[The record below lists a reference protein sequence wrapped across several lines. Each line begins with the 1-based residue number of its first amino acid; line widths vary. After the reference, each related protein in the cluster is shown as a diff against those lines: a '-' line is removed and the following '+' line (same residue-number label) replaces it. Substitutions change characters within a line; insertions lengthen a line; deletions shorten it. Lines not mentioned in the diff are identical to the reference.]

1 MRDAMRASQ
10 GASAANRFGLG
21 AKPGELAHASS
32 DPRGWL
38 HQQLRAAP
46 LPAVFAG
53 LPDSRDILQRE
64 YDYKQARRADKKAG
78 TGQPA
83 PDDLP
88 VAGNGA
94 GDADTPRPRRRERR
108 AAQGDGA
115 VMQTP
120 DMPTKDM
127 RRDSRSA
134 GGEDPEFRMQRRQL
148 ARSALDDIDA
158 RYRWATST
166 DASFVERLTR
176 FWSNHFA
183 VSVDKGPARLY
194 AAPMEREAIRPHVLG
209 NFNDLLLAVETHP
222 AMLRYLDNVASVGA
236 DSTFATR
243 AARRMERMAA
253 QGNAAPKR
261 KLGLNENL
269 AREIMELHTLGV
281 DGGYKQADVVEF
293 ARAITGWGTLMPRDR
308 ERGGGNDSTAV
319 DKTGF
324 VFRGVA
330 HEPGERV
337 VLGKRYVQEGQAQ
350 GQAILRD
357 LALHPSTA
365 RHLSL
370 KLARHFVADDP
381 PPALVERMSQA
392 YLGSR
397 GDLTDV
403 YKTLIDSPE
412 AWSPTAR
419 KFKTPDDFVVSAM
432 RAGGIAFDRDPRV
445 LTQLLEHLGQ
455 PVFNPRS
462 PAGYA
467 DTAADWMAGDGLWK
481 RIQAAEALADRVAVA
496 QQDPLAAAQ
505 ASLGAEP
512 VTGDFAA
519 GLRRAG
525 SPREGLAL
533 LFASPAFQW
542 RT

>member
-1 MRDAMRASQ
+1 MRDAIKTSQ
-10 GASAANRFGLG
+10 AASAANRFGMG
-21 AKPGELAHASS
+21 AKPGELAAVGN

-38 HQQLRAAP
+38 HQQLRSTSS
-46 LPAVFAG
+46 PAVFAA
-53 LPDSRDILQRE
+53 LPDSSDILRRE
-64 YDYKQARRADKKAG
+64 YEYKQARRADKKARID
-78 TGQPA
+78 QPGPSDTP
-83 PDDLP
+83 PDGHA
-88 VAGNGA
+88 VS
-94 GDADTPRPRRRERR
+94 DADARNLRRREHL
-108 AAQGDGA
+108 AAHEDQT
-115 VMQTP
+115 VMQTANMRTP
-120 DMPTKDM
+120 DT
-127 RRDSRSA
+127 RRDARA
-134 GGEDPEFRMQRRQL
+134 ADGEQPEFKMQRREL
-148 ARSALDDIDA
+148 ARSALADIDA
-158 RYRWATST
+158 RYRWAAKT

-222 AMLRYLDNVASVGA
+222 AMLRYLDNVASVGS
-236 DSTFATR
+236 DSTVAKR
-243 AARRMERMAA
+243 AARRLDRMAV

-281 DGGYKQADVVEF
+281 DGGYKQADVIEF
-293 ARAITGWGTLMPRDR
+293 ARAITGWGTLMQ
-308 ERGGGNDSTAV
+308 RGHQRGDGDVSIADSR
-319 DKTGF
+319 TGF
-324 VFRGVA
+324 VFRDAA
-330 HEPGERV
+330 HEPGERL
-337 VLGKRYVQEGQAQ
+337 VLGKRYAQEGQAQ

-357 LALHPSTA
+357 LALHPATA
-365 RHLSL
+365 QHLSL

-381 PPALVERMSQA
+381 PPALVARMAQA

-397 GDLTDV
+397 GDLTHV
-403 YKTLIDSPE
+403 YTTLIDSPE
-412 AWSPTAR
+412 AWTTGAR
-419 KFKTPDDFVVSAM
+419 KFKTPDDFVVSVM
-432 RAGGIAFDRDPRV
+432 RAGDITFDRDPRV

-496 QQDPLAAAQ
+496 QQNPLAAAQ
-505 ASLGAEP
+505 ASLGAEL

-519 GLRRAG
+519 ALRRAG

>member
-1 MRDAMRASQ
+1 MRDAIKASQ
-10 GASAANRFGLG
+10 AASAANRFGLG
-21 AKPGELAHASS
+21 AKPGELAAANN

-38 HQQLRAAP
+38 HEQLRAAS
-46 LPAVFAG
+46 LPSVFAA
-53 LPDSRDILQRE
+53 LPNSSDILQRE
-64 YDYKQARRADKKAG
+64 YEYKQAKRADKKAG
-78 TGQPA
+78 IDQSGPGNAPA
-83 PDDLP
+83 GGS
-88 VAGNGA
+88 AA
-94 GDADTPRPRRRERR
+94 SDADVRRLRRHERL
-108 AAQGDGA
+108 AAQGDDTL
-115 VMQTP
+115 MQTP
-120 DMPTKDM
+120 NMRPPDM
-127 RRDSRSA
+127 RRDA
-134 GGEDPEFRMQRRQL
+134 GPTDGERPEFKMRRREL
-148 ARSALDDIDA
+148 ARGAMADIDA
-158 RYRWATST
+158 RYRWAAST

-194 AAPMEREAIRPHVLG
+194 AGPMEREAIRPHVLG

-236 DSTFATR
+236 DSIFATR
-243 AARRMERMAA
+243 AARRMQRMAA
-253 QGNAAPKR
+253 QGNAASKR

-308 ERGGGNDSTAV
+308 QGGGGDASGANSS
-319 DKTGF
+319 TGF
-324 VFRGVA
+324 VFRDAA

-337 VLGKRYVQEGQAQ
+337 VLGKHYAQEGQAQ

-357 LALHPSTA
+357 LALHPATA
-365 RHLSL
+365 QHLSL
-370 KLARHFVADDP
+370 KLARHFVDDDP
-381 PPALVERMSQA
+381 PPALVARMAHA
-392 YLGSR
+392 YLDSR
-397 GDLTDV
+397 GDLTHL
-403 YKTLIDSPE
+403 YTTLIDSPE

-419 KFKTPDDFVVSAM
+419 KFKTPDDFVVSVM
-432 RAGGIAFDRDPRV
+432 RAGNIAFDSDPRV

-462 PAGYA
+462 PAGYP

-496 QQDPLAAAQ
+496 QQDPVAAAQ

-512 VTGDFAA
+512 VIGDFAA

-542 RT
+542 RA

>member
-1 MRDAMRASQ
+1 MRDAIKASQ
-10 GASAANRFGLG
+10 AASAANRFGLG
-21 AKPGELAHASS
+21 AKPGELAAASN

-38 HQQLRAAP
+38 HQQLRATS
-46 LPAVFAG
+46 LPTVFAA
-53 LPDSRDILQRE
+53 LPNSSDILQRE
-64 YDYKQARRADKKAG
+64 YEYKQTKRAGKQAG
-78 TGQPA
+78 IGQSGP
-83 PDDLP
+83 
-88 VAGNGA
+88 GNAQVEGNA
-94 GDADTPRPRRRERR
+94 ASDADARQLRRHERL
-108 AAQGDGA
+108 AAQGGDTL
-115 VMQTP
+115 MQAP
-120 DMPTKDM
+120 GMRAPDM
-127 RRDSRSA
+127 RRDANPSD
-134 GGEDPEFRMQRRQL
+134 GEPPEFKRQRREL
-148 ARSALDDIDA
+148 ARSALADIDA
-158 RYRWATST
+158 RYRWAAST

-243 AARRMERMAA
+243 ATRRMERMAA

-281 DGGYKQADVVEF
+281 DGGYKQTDVVEF

-308 ERGGGNDSTAV
+308 QSGGGDVPGASSS
-319 DKTGF
+319 TGF
-324 VFRGVA
+324 VFRDAA

-337 VLGKRYVQEGQAQ
+337 VLGKRYAQEGQVQ

-357 LALHPSTA
+357 LALHPATA
-365 RHLSL
+365 QHLSL
-370 KLARHFVADDP
+370 KLARHFVADEP
-381 PPALVERMSQA
+381 PPTLVARMAQA

-397 GDLTDV
+397 GDLTHV
-403 YKTLIDSPE
+403 YTTLIDSPE
-412 AWSPTAR
+412 AWSPSAR

-432 RAGGIAFDRDPRV
+432 RAGDIAFDRDPRV

-462 PAGYA
+462 PAGYP

-496 QQDPLAAAQ
+496 QQNPLAAAQ
-505 ASLGAEP
+505 SSLGAEP

-542 RT
+542 RA